1 MHPCYFACMEDD
13 ADKTLPADEPADNA
27 EDSVNR
33 PKGRFPL
40 FGCLKG
46 TVQVQEGFDLTEPA
60 DPDWGAR
67 LKD

>member
-1 MHPCYFACMEDD
+1 MEND
-13 ADKTLPADEPADNA
+13 ADKKAPAEEPADSA
-27 EDSVNR
+27 ENSDPR

-67 LKD
+67 LND

>member
-1 MHPCYFACMEDD
+1 MEED
-13 ADKTLPADEPADNA
+13 ADQMLPAEEPTDGA
-27 EDSVNR
+27 EKSSNR

-46 TVQVQEGFDLTEPA
+46 TVEVHEGVDLTEPA

-67 LKD
+67 LND